1 MGPNQT
7 KFCTAKE
14 TANEMKRQ
22 PTQWE
27 EIFVNNETDKGLI
40 SKIHNSSRF
49 NKEQKYPIKKMGKTP
64 EQMFLQ
70 IVHWP
75 YRWPHNGHIKR
86 CSDSLFIRELQIK
99 PTMKERNTRENLWG
113 NFLCHPLE
121 IFPPGFL
128 VPLHQQICL
137 PLKTPV
143 CFC

>member
-99 PTMKERNTRENLWG
+99 PTMKDHLPQLRMASIKKSTNKYWRGCGEKGTLLHCWWE
-113 NFLCHPLE
+113 CK
-121 IFPPGFL
+121 L
-128 VPLHQQICL
+128 V
-137 PLKTPV
+137 
-143 CFC
+143 